1 MRAPS
6 RVGVSVST
14 VVRDLQRAR
23 TAFEKPTLRLLN
35 QPSAPFV
42 LAVFASLLPAEQTR
56 IGVEL
61 CHTKVEAA
69 LEVLRSHDPS
79 APDAPAKELCR
90 RWVKAQWLW
99 RADNEAG
106 EEEYGLTSHA
116 QEALSY
122 ATRLSGQVAM
132 LGEGRIRTILDAAAR
147 CATIA
152 NPDPT
157 ERIRRLED
165 QIAEASVELERLRAG
180 GAIAPAT
187 TDQLLDEYLNLAGL
201 LAALPS
207 DFLRVGEA
215 VKAIHRSIVSELR
228 AEQRSPGEVLDSYL
242 ERADNLEGA
251 SLEGRAFRGA
261 VDLLR
266 NERHLAELQGD
277 LRAILAHEFAQVLD
291 VSERTAL
298 RNTVASIHRGIDGVL
313 SERRRLSSS
322 LARHIKRYDVV
333 RDRELDETLTAIDVE
348 LTAWMQSSG
357 PRARVPL
364 DIGVPKVA
372 VEHLRQ
378 RTYDPI
384 EHAGPPALSQREG
397 VWKGDLWARAREQG
411 GPDIAGLRAE
421 LDAARLAAIDAGT
434 EVSASEV
441 FNALPA
447 SARRPVELLG
457 LVHAAATGSEALR
470 LDPTSTQAYRS
481 ERPDGTERVFTGP
494 ALLLRAAPPNA
505 DAAHPCGE
513 PGVIATVITH
523 AATKP
528 APPPPGEQP

>member
-1 MRAPS
+1 M
-6 RVGVSVST
+6 ST

-23 TAFEKPTLRLLN
+23 TAFEKPTLKLLN
-35 QPSAPFV
+35 QPAAPFV
-42 LAVFASLLPAEQTR
+42 LAVFASLLPAEQNR
-56 IGVEL
+56 IPVEL

-69 LEVLRSHDPS
+69 LDVLRAHDPS
-79 APDAPAKELCR
+79 APDAPARELCR
-90 RWVKAQWLW
+90 RWVKSQWLW

-116 QEALSY
+116 QEALAY
-122 ATRLSGQVAM
+122 VTRLSGQVAM

-152 NPDPT
+152 NPDPA

-165 QIAEASVELERLRAG
+165 QIAQASVELDRLKAG
-180 GAIAPAT
+180 GGIEPAT

-215 VKAIHRSIVSELR
+215 VKAIHRSIVTELR

-266 NERHLAELQGD
+266 NDRHLADLQDD

-291 VSERTAL
+291 TSERTAL
-298 RNTVASIHRGIDGVL
+298 RNTVASIHRGIEGVL
-313 SERRRLSSS
+313 AERRRLSTS

-333 RDRELDETLTAIDVE
+333 RDRELDEVLSAIDTE
-348 LTAWMQSSG
+348 LTSWMQTSG
-357 PRARVPL
+357 QRARVPL

-378 RTYDPI
+378 RIYDPV
-384 EHAGPPALSQREG
+384 EHAPPAALAQRED
-397 VWKGDLWARAREQG
+397 VSTQDLWAQAREQG
-411 GPDIAGLRAE
+411 GPDVAGLRVE
-421 LDAARLAAIDAGT
+421 LEAARLAADASGT
-434 EVSASEV
+434 QASASEV

-447 SARRPVELLG
+447 GARRPVELLG
-457 LVHAAATGSEALR
+457 LVQAAATSQGTFR
-470 LDPTSTQAYRS
+470 LDPTRTHTYRS
-481 ERPDGTERVFTGP
+481 KRPDGTARLFTGP
-494 ALLLRAAPPNA
+494 ALLLQSAEVT
-505 DAAHPCGE
+505 E
-513 PGVIATVITH
+513 PGPGAAEPDGGEAPHLDPPDEDSRTGTVPRT
-523 AATKP
+523 P
-528 APPPPGEQP
+528 APGDQP